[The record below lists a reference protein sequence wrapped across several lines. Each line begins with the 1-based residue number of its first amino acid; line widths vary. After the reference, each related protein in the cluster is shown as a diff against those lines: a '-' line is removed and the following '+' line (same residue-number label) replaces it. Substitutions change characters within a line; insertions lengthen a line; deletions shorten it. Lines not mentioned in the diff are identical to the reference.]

1 MTAGEGI
8 NFRVI
13 DVDTF
18 SRNEIVG
25 RCFCP
30 ATVMQQAM
38 KNNSPI
44 VMSLGDG
51 CAEIAFHS
59 FRNHIERAQLHTA
72 TRLHYRPM
80 HNLAEAVS
88 HCACANSVGKL
99 KVLVHGPLK
108 SRSGMLMNNDA
119 GMLEEKGSRNE
130 QTLATSRTRA
140 ATVPTSSKSEAKQ
153 EAKAKVAAEAKTKQ
167 AEAKAKVEAEAKVKA
182 EAKAEAKAKKAA
194 AAKLFAE
201 AKQAAGVLEDGKKLV
216 KA

>member
-72 TRLHYRPM
+72 TRLHYIDPCTILLRPCPTVR
-80 HNLAEAVS
+80 AQTASVS
-88 HCACANSVGKL
+88 
-99 KVLVHGPLK
+99 
-108 SRSGMLMNNDA
+108 SRCWYTD
-119 GMLEEKGSRNE
+119 R
-130 QTLATSRTRA
+130 
-140 ATVPTSSKSEAKQ
+140 
-153 EAKAKVAAEAKTKQ
+153 
-167 AEAKAKVEAEAKVKA
+167 
-182 EAKAEAKAKKAA
+182 
-194 AAKLFAE
+194 
-201 AKQAAGVLEDGKKLV
+201 
-216 KA
+216 